1 MATIT
6 MNQHAVSVRFTC
18 AEKVA
23 GLLRD
28 IDVPRSAVTSA
39 TAEPDGLR
47 AARGIRAPGLAIP
60 GRRKIGTWRRR
71 GHRSAVCVRRD
82 EPALSLA
89 LSGGKYDELLIGAA
103 EARALAEQLS
113 RG

>member
-6 MNQHAVSVRFTC
+6 MNQHTVSIRFTR

-28 IDVPRSAVTSA
+28 IDVPRTAVTSA
-39 TAEPDGLR
+39 TAVGDGLR
-47 AARGIRAPGLAIP
+47 AARGMRAPGLAIP

-89 LSGGKYDELLIGAA
+89 LSGGKYDEVLIGAA
-103 EARALAEQLS
+103 DARALAEQLS